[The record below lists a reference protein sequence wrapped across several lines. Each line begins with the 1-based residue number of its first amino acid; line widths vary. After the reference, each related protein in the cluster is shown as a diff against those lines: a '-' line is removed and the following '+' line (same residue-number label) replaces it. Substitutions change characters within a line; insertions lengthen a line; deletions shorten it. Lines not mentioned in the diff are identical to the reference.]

1 MEQYELLPKLVK
13 EYGEPLI
20 KEIAMIAF
28 DNGQGDC
35 YDVRCSEYCCTNKSC
50 LWAIEQV
57 VKDIL
62 KEEVDSCQE
71 LTGEK

>member
-20 KEIAMIAF
+20 KEIAMIAL

-35 YDVRCSEYCCTNKSC
+35 YNILCEKYCCADKSC

-62 KEEVDSCQE
+62 EYKEDKKDES
-71 LTGEK
+71 TN